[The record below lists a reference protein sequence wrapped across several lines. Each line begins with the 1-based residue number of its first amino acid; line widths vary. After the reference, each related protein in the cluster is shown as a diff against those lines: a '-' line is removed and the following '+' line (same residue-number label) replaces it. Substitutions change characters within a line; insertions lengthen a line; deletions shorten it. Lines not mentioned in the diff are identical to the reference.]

1 MPDSYVKKEPI
12 IDRYWR
18 IHGFEV
24 LTVRGKKGDDRG
36 ALGLILSKACCGK
49 QKLFINLPPGALF
62 CREIK
67 EMLYRIGS
75 IVPLVVEILEVEPYN
90 PLTLPFLPFP
100 YALDDWGTGY
110 SNLSTLLRVLKLKQF
125 RYIKIDR
132 EVFVPLLK
140 EKKGRAF
147 LVSLLD
153 LMIENGKIPVFE
165 KVETEEEFLELLYL
179 SPEDVLFQGFY
190 VERQLSLIK
199 SQKGR

>member
-24 LTVRGKKGDDRG
+24 LTVKGKKGDDRG
-36 ALGLILSKACCGK
+36 ALDLILTKACCGK
-49 QKLFINLPPGALF
+49 QKLFINLPPEALF
-62 CREIK
+62 SREIK
-67 EMLYRIGS
+67 EMLFKIGS

-90 PLTLPFLPFP
+90 PLTLPLLPFP

-110 SNLSTLLRVLKLKQF
+110 SNLLTLLRVLRLKQF
-125 RYIKIDR
+125 KYIKIDR
-132 EVFVPLLK
+132 EIFVPLLR
-140 EKKGRAF
+140 ERKGRTF
-147 LVSLLD
+147 LTSLLD
-153 LMIENGKIPVFE
+153 FITENGKIPIFE

-179 SPEDVLFQGFY
+179 SPEEVLFQGFY
-190 VERQLSLIK
+190 VEKQLSLIK